1 MTSKKK
7 KSTAAADNGGVPHQ
21 AMLPQVNLLPAE
33 FVEKREL
40 GALKRKIGTAF
51 IGFFVVLVL
60 SYVAV
65 HVEKAAVDRR
75 YDQALEETARL
86 KAEEVKYAEV
96 PRILSQ
102 ITKIEAA
109 LRDGMYREI
118 LWRDYLG
125 AIAATVPD
133 DGIIQTLSVTAAT
146 PNDPEPQPIDELQGP
161 GIGQLTFSV
170 NLKTMPDTVAWINE
184 LNAIP
189 GFTGARFAEAR
200 YLQSPDGDTT
210 YEFTGTVRLL
220 EDIYSLRFE
229 PEATK
234 EVDDDALDS

>member
-1 MTSKKK
+1 
-7 KSTAAADNGGVPHQ
+7 
-21 AMLPQVNLLPAE
+21 MLPQVNLLPAE

-102 ITKIEAA
+102 ITKK
-109 LRDGMYREI
+109 LN
-118 LWRDYLG
+118 L
-125 AIAATVPD
+125 
-133 DGIIQTLSVTAAT
+133 LSETECTERFCGVTISVRL
-146 PNDPEPQPIDELQGP
+146 PQPFL
-161 GIGQLTFSV
+161 
-170 NLKTMPDTVAWINE
+170 MM
-184 LNAIP
+184 
-189 GFTGARFAEAR
+189 
-200 YLQSPDGDTT
+200 
-210 YEFTGTVRLL
+210 
-220 EDIYSLRFE
+220 
-229 PEATK
+229 
-234 EVDDDALDS
+234 ALSKHFL